1 MSDDLMFQD
10 QIRDI
15 VRAAY
20 GAITTG
26 AGRAMAQR
34 FYSDEE
40 LATVPADAVDWA
52 LGVGNPVRHAGLSEG
67 EVVLDI
73 GSGGGI
79 DTVLAAQRVG
89 PTGRVIGLD
98 ALPEM
103 CERAQEAAK
112 AAGVEPWC
120 EPREGEMEAIPL
132 PDESIDVVISNGV
145 INLSPRKSRA
155 FAEITRVLRPGGR
168 ICVSDLVVNDD
179 LPPEVLSSGPAW
191 AGCIAG
197 ALSERIFARKLDRAG
212 LVDIE
217 MSERS
222 TLTLDDVAL
231 YPLFTPEVL
240 SLMRRVLPDDARR
253 HIATSLIVRARKP
266 AARIPETPVSCP
278 DASAVVERL
287 DDVAA
292 VEAGGFTVRAL
303 KRVDEVELNVKDI
316 EPGHTTP
323 FHSHSHAHQGIIMTG
338 TGTLHLTGRR
348 LPLTPGDVFS
358 IAPNE
363 PHAIASEGPES
374 LRLVCLDCFLVSPT

>member
-1 MSDDLMFQD
+1 MSDDLMFQGE
-10 QIRDI
+10 IRDI

-20 GAITTG
+20 GAINTG
-26 AGRAMAQR
+26 AGLAMAHR

-40 LATVPADAVDWA
+40 LAIVPAAAVDWA

-67 EVVLDI
+67 EVVLDV

-79 DTVLAAQRVG
+79 DMVLAAQRVG
-89 PTGRVIGLD
+89 PTGRAIGLD

-103 CERAQEAAK
+103 CERARVAAS
-112 AAGVEPWC
+112 AAGVARWC
-120 EPREGEMEAIPL
+120 DVREGEMEAVPL
-132 PDESIDVVISNGV
+132 PDESVDLVISNGV

-168 ICVSDLVVNDD
+168 ICVADLVVNDE

-197 ALSERIFARKLDRAG
+197 ALSERIFGRKLDRAG
-212 LVDIE
+212 LIDVEI
-217 MSERS
+217 SERS
-222 TLTLDDVAL
+222 VLTLDDVAV

-240 SLMRRVLPDDARR
+240 SLMRRVLPDEARQ
-253 HIATSLIVRARKP
+253 HIATSVIVRARKP
-266 AARIPETPVSCP
+266 AARISKSAVSCP

-287 DDVAA
+287 DDVAG
-292 VEAGGFTVRAL
+292 VEAGGVTVRAL
-303 KRVDEVELNVKDI
+303 KRVDEVELTVKDI
-316 EPGHTTP
+316 EPGHATP
-323 FHSHSHAHQGIIMTG
+323 FHSHSHAHRGIIMAG
-338 TGTLHLTGRR
+338 NGMLQLTGRR

-363 PHAIASEGPES
+363 PHAIVSEGPGS
-374 LRLVCLDCFLVSPT
+374 LRLVCMDCFVVAAT